1 VGGSIVPHASAM
13 GKVLLAGMS
22 EKDRAPFLK
31 GPFAR
36 FTDKTIVEAGVLSRT
51 LQEVRR
57 RGFALESGE
66 EHAGVGCIGVPIR
79 GRADRWIAALSISGP
94 LTGTPFRLD
103 ARHRALTLEAAAEI
117 SRRLA
122 LEPNAD

>member
-1 VGGSIVPHASAM
+1 M
-13 GKVLLAGMS
+13 
-22 EKDRAPFLK
+22 
-31 GPFAR
+31 
-36 FTDKTIVEAGVLSRT
+36 
-51 LQEVRR
+51 
-57 RGFALESGE
+57 
-66 EHAGVGCIGVPIR
+66 
-79 GRADRWIAALSISGP
+79 RADRWIAALSISGP